1 MLQAAK
7 HRDFL
12 TNGLHLSIAC
22 MGTDLSSALLKELPP
37 EFYIEKTQSLE
48 ELYEFLNNQS
58 ILTLPDALL
67 IETDSDGECFKFIE
81 KLKKNPLWRE
91 LIIVMIASNEDKKW
105 KSKALQLKIHDFYV
119 IPFPTEHLIE
129 RLHFLI
135 KFKLIKPKLSA
146 LEDVDITYKLP
157 KGKRLFDIFVSV
169 CVLAVLSPI
178 LILTAILIRLDSK
191 GAIIY
196 KSKRVGTGYH
206 IFDFYKFRS
215 MRIGADS
222 QLKDLSDLNRYKT
235 EKQEDSQSSTPKQE
249 SAFVK
254 LINDPRI
261 TRFGGFIRRTSID
274 ELPQLFNV
282 LNGDMSLVGNRP
294 LPLYEAEM
302 LTSNEWSQRF
312 MGPAG
317 VTGLWQI
324 KSRGKRE
331 ISERERK
338 KFDNFYATNYSFWFD
353 IEILVKTIPVIL
365 NKEKI

>member
-1 MLQAAK
+1 MY
-7 HRDFL
+7 
-12 TNGLHLSIAC
+12 T
-22 MGTDLSSALLKELPP
+22 
-37 EFYIEKTQSLE
+37 
-48 ELYEFLNNQS
+48 
-58 ILTLPDALL
+58 
-67 IETDSDGECFKFIE
+67 
-81 KLKKNPLWRE
+81 
-91 LIIVMIASNEDKKW
+91 
-105 KSKALQLKIHDFYV
+105 
-119 IPFPTEHLIE
+119 
-129 RLHFLI
+129 
-135 KFKLIKPKLSA
+135 
-146 LEDVDITYKLP
+146 
-157 KGKRLFDIFVSV
+157 
-169 CVLAVLSPI
+169 
-178 LILTAILIRLDSK
+178 
-191 GAIIY
+191 
-196 KSKRVGTGYH
+196 
-206 IFDFYKFRS
+206 
-215 MRIGADS
+215 GADR

-235 EKQEDSQSSTPKQE
+235 ENQNEAQIDTPKQG
-249 SAFVK
+249 STFVK

-282 LNGDMSLVGNRP
+282 LKGDMSLVGNRP

-324 KSRGKRE
+324 KSRGKRN

>member
-1 MLQAAK
+1 
-7 HRDFL
+7 
-12 TNGLHLSIAC
+12 
-22 MGTDLSSALLKELPP
+22 
-37 EFYIEKTQSLE
+37 
-48 ELYEFLNNQS
+48 
-58 ILTLPDALL
+58 
-67 IETDSDGECFKFIE
+67 
-81 KLKKNPLWRE
+81 
-91 LIIVMIASNEDKKW
+91 
-105 KSKALQLKIHDFYV
+105 
-119 IPFPTEHLIE
+119 
-129 RLHFLI
+129 
-135 KFKLIKPKLSA
+135 
-146 LEDVDITYKLP
+146 
-157 KGKRLFDIFVSV
+157 
-169 CVLAVLSPI
+169 
-178 LILTAILIRLDSK
+178 
-191 GAIIY
+191 
-196 KSKRVGTGYH
+196 
-206 IFDFYKFRS
+206 
-215 MRIGADS
+215 MRIGAES

-235 EKQEDSQSSTPKQE
+235 SRQEDSPSSTSKKE

-261 TRFGGFIRRTSID
+261 THFGGFIRRTSID

>member
-1 MLQAAK
+1 MSQTAK

-12 TNGLHLSIAC
+12 TNGLHLSIAY
-22 MGTDLSSALLKELPP
+22 MGKDLGAALLNELPS
-37 EFYIEKTQSLE
+37 EFYIEKNQTLE
-48 ELYEFLNNQS
+48 ELQDYLDDQS
-58 ILTLPDALL
+58 ILTLPDVLL
-67 IETDSDGECFKFIE
+67 IETDSDGECFKFVE

-91 LIIVMIASNEDKKW
+91 LIIVMIASKKDKKW
-105 KSKALQLKIHDFYV
+105 KARALELKIHDFYV
-119 IPFPTEHLIE
+119 SPFPTEHLIE
-129 RLHFLI
+129 RLHFLV
-135 KFKLIKPKLSA
+135 KFKLIKPKLTA
-146 LEDVDITYKLP
+146 LENVDIFYKLP
-157 KGKRLFDIFVSV
+157 TAKRFFDIFVSASI
-169 CVLAVLSPI
+169 LLVLSPI
-178 LILTAILIRLDSK
+178 LLITSILVRLDSK

-196 KSKRVGTGYH
+196 KSKRVGTGYN

-215 MRIGADS
+215 MHAGADT
-222 QLKDLSDLNRYKT
+222 QLKSLSGLNRYKT
-235 EKQEDSQSSTPKQE
+235 DVQNETQSSTPKQ
-249 SAFVK
+249 AITFVK

-261 TRFGGFIRRTSID
+261 TPFGGFIRRTSID

-282 LNGDMSLVGNRP
+282 LKGDMSLVGNRP

-324 KSRGKRE
+324 KSRGKRD

-353 IEILVKTIPVIL
+353 LQILVKTIPVIL